1 MARTSVTEDSLGL
14 TVTDEELATVA
25 TAEADDDVPLGDD
38 ETPVVEAAPVVVKDE
53 KPAEPAPADPA
64 AKPEDPKT
72 VDLRALQ
79 EARAEAREVR
89 QRNAILEARTN
100 EVLALIAQQ
109 QQQPAQKAPEI
120 PPEDDMVGRI
130 NWLVDQMRQQ
140 GEQTQQSR
148 EAQQAE
154 QQRQATFSRLATLEQ
169 QFIATA
175 PDYEA
180 AVQFAGQSRENE
192 LAIIYPNSTP
202 EQRKAYVANEWEQIV
217 QSSLQSGI
225 NPAEQVY
232 KFAKARGFTAP
243 APVAPTPAQPN
254 LAAVAAAQQRHQSL
268 SDAPGGEVVPPLDA
282 KALARMSDREFKAW
296 MSKKGN
302 ESRFDEIMGR

>member
-14 TVTDEELATVA
+14 TVTDEELATVV
-25 TAEADDDVPLGDD
+25 TSQVEDDDIPMGDD
-38 ETPVVEAAPVVVKDE
+38 EPTPVVEAAPVVVKDE
-53 KPAEPAPADPA
+53 KPEPAPADPA

-100 EVLALIAQQ
+100 EVLALIAA
-109 QQQPAQKAPEI
+109 QQQPAPKAPEV
-120 PPEDDMVGRI
+120 PGEDDVVGRI
-130 NWLVDQMRQQ
+130 NWLVQERMREQ
-140 GEQTQQSR
+140 EQTQQSR

-154 QQRQATFSRLATLEQ
+154 QQRQATFSRLASLEQ
-169 QFIATA
+169 QFAATA

-180 AVQFAGQSRENE
+180 AVQFAGQSRETE
-192 LAIIYPNSTP
+192 LAIMYPNSTP
-202 EQRKAYVANEWEQIV
+202 EQRKAYIANEWEQIV
-217 QSSLQSGI
+217 QTSMQSGI

-232 KFAKARGFTAP
+232 NFAKARGFTAP

-302 ESRFDEIMGR
+302 ESKFEEIMGR